1 MLKQDNVPH
10 SPKVEGNPAKS
21 EEVLSL
27 INVLPPPESLAA
39 DSQTSKKNEVADAA
53 VDKVLLK
60 LVKGLLPELQRH
72 LDSLQG
78 KDFGRERN
86 AELARNLNRILG
98 RLGCEVIC
106 PKCGESATAV
116 RYLDMSRPGSWLWR
130 FEHTPARRHGG
141 TVAIPPLR
149 VRVKTSDPDH

>member
-1 MLKQDNVPH
+1 MLNQDNVPH
-10 SPKVEGNPAKS
+10 SPKVEGKPAKS

-27 INVLPPPESLAA
+27 INVLPPPESLKA
-39 DSQTSKKNEVADAA
+39 DSRPAKKNEVADAA

-86 AELARNLNRILG
+86 VELARNLNRVLS
-98 RLGCEVIC
+98 RLGCEVAC
-106 PKCGESATAV
+106 PKCGEAATAI
-116 RYLDMSRPGSWLWR
+116 RYLDMSRPGNWLWR

-141 TVAIPPLR
+141 TVAIPLFK
-149 VRVKTSDPDH
+149 VRLKSPDIAE